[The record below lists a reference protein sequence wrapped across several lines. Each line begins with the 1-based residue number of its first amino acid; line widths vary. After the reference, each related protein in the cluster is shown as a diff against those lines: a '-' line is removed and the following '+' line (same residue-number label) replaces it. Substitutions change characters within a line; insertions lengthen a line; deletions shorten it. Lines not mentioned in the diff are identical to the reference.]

1 MTTVEAIEYL
11 DTTPVW
17 FCKIIDR
24 YNLKH
29 INKDGLV
36 SNDGTYFSNTILDK
50 EFYWEAKK
58 LGEIKAEQM
67 GVALDEV
74 GLSDIYS

>member
-1 MTTVEAIEYL
+1 M
-11 DTTPVW
+11 
-17 FCKIIDR
+17 
-24 YNLKH
+24 H

-36 SNDGTYFSNTILDK
+36 SNDGAYFSNTILDK